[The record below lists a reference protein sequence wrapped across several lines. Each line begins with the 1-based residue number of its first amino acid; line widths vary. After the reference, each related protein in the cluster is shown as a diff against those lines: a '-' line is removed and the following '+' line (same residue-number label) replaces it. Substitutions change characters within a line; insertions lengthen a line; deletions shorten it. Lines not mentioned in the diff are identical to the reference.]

1 MTGGTATAPVGRPI
15 KGPSAFSGDLRRFTT
30 LTVHL
35 AVLEW
40 KLRFFGSALGY
51 LWQLL
56 RPLLLFGVLYV
67 VFTEFVRLGE
77 GVTHYPQV
85 LLMGIV
91 LFTFFSDATS
101 RALTAVLDNESMVR
115 KIQFPRLV
123 VPLSVV
129 LTALFNLAGALVAVL
144 LFLVAGGVELR
155 LSWLLFVPLL
165 ALLVLLAAG
174 AAMLLS
180 ALFPGFRD
188 LKPIWEV
195 GLQVLFYGTPILYV
209 IETVPNR
216 NVQELI
222 MLNPL
227 AAILEQLRHSVI
239 DPTAPT
245 AAEAI
250 GGVERLLIPAAIL
263 IGVVVLGLWTFA
275 REAPRIAEEL

>member
-1 MTGGTATAPVGRPI
+1 LGRPI
-15 KGPSAFSGDLRRFTT
+15 KGPSAFSGDPRRFAT

-67 VFTEFVRLGE
+67 VFTEFVRFGE

-144 LFLVAGGVELR
+144 VFLVAGGIQPR
-155 LSWLLFVPLL
+155 LGWLLFVPLL
-165 ALLVLLAAG
+165 AMLVLLAAG

-180 ALFPGFRD
+180 ALFPRFRD

-195 GLQVLFYGTPILYV
+195 ALQVLFYGTPILYV

-227 AAILEQLRHSVI
+227 AAILEQIRHSVI

-245 AAEAI
+245 AAQAI
-250 GGVERLLIPAAIL
+250 GGAERLLIPAAIL
-263 IGVVVLGLWTFA
+263 VGVVAIGLWTFA

>member
-1 MTGGTATAPVGRPI
+1 VGRPI

-67 VFTEFVRLGE
+67 VFTEFVRFGE

-165 ALLVLLAAG
+165 ALLVLLVAG

-195 GLQVLFYGTPILYV
+195 GLQLLFYGTPILYV

-250 GGVERLLIPAAIL
+250 GGAERLLIPAVIL